1 MNEFKLNKK
10 KGIKQ
15 AKMAEV
21 GKEKIRGMVTRYL
34 KDWNGELS
42 RVRCSIPWRELP
54 GFSPSLSLVRFFLSK
69 ERQVGQY
76 KANGHGACVLDV
88 LAGADSGT
96 IDRVSI
102 SLLGSKK
109 PFFFNN
115 AIIFV

>member
-1 MNEFKLNKK
+1 MLHSMARAA
-10 KGIKQ
+10 GI
-15 AKMAEV
+15 
-21 GKEKIRGMVTRYL
+21 L
-34 KDWNGELS
+34 
-42 RVRCSIPWRELP
+42 SIP
-54 GFSPSLSLVRFFLSK
+54 FLSLVRFFLSK

-109 PFFFNN
+109 PFFFFFNN
-115 AIIFV
+115 AIFFV